1 MELEVRKVQQV
12 GYSTLVVSLP
22 REWVKEVGLKQ
33 GDVVS
38 LMRDADGTLRLLPGV
53 SKESKS
59 PLKVIVEAD
68 KIVDEGLLTRLIT
81 GMYIIGHD
89 TIQIVSRK
97 GLSKFHLDEIRK
109 TVQRLTGISIVEQTL
124 TYTTLQNFVDPTKF
138 PVNGLLRRLYIITSS
153 MLNASNRS
161 LREKR
166 KDLANEVLH
175 MENEVDRIYWM
186 VVRQLLLAI
195 RDRTIGKKLGIE
207 HPLHIVGSRTVA
219 KFLEEIGDCIE
230 EIATETIRMIEGDYN
245 QYEEDILGAVYE
257 LFDLVEDIY
266 SKAVKAFFQLDL
278 KLANEAAQKVDQVSV
293 VVNNLTEK
301 IFTTIRHC
309 SEAPSECAVPNLN
322 YYLSLRTIIWTL
334 GQIADYCSTICEITI
349 NRYLEEPSDICKFEN
364 A

>member
-53 SKESKS
+53 SKETKN
-59 PLKVIVEAD
+59 PLKVVVEAD
-68 KIVDEGLLTRLIT
+68 KIVEEGLLTRLIT

-97 GLSKFHLDEIRK
+97 GLNRFHLDEIRK

-153 MLNASNRS
+153 MLNAASRS

-175 MENEVDRIYWM
+175 MENEVDRIYWL

-219 KFLEEIGDCIE
+219 KFVEEIGDCIE
-230 EIATETIRMIEGDYN
+230 EIASETIRMVEGDYS
-245 QYEEDILGAVYE
+245 QYEEIMGST
-257 LFDLVEDIY
+257 FDLFSVVEDVY
-266 SKAVKAFFQLDL
+266 SKAVKSFFQLDL
-278 KLANEAAQKVDQVSV
+278 KLANEAAQKVEEASIL
-293 VVNNLTEK
+293 VNNLTER
-301 IFTTIRHC
+301 IFTTIQRC
-309 SEAPSECAVPNLN
+309 SEEPSRCAPNLN

-349 NRYLEEPSDICKFEN
+349 NRYLEEPSDICKFEQ

>member
-1 MELEVRKVQQV
+1 MEIEVRKVQQV

-38 LMRDADGTLRLLPGV
+38 LIREADGTLRLLPGV
-53 SKESKS
+53 SKESKN
-59 PLKVIVEAD
+59 PLKVVVEAD
-68 KIVDEGLLTRLIT
+68 KIVEEGLLTRLIT

-138 PVNGLLRRLYIITSS
+138 PVNGLLRRIYIITSS
-153 MLNASNRS
+153 MLNATSRS
-161 LREKR
+161 LKEKR

-195 RDRTIGKKLGIE
+195 RDRTIGKKLGID

-230 EIATETIRMIEGDYN
+230 KIASEIIRMIEGDYN
-245 QYEEDILGAVYE
+245 PYEEILSATYE
-257 LFDLVEDIY
+257 LFNLVEDIY
-266 SKAVKAFFQLDL
+266 SKAVRSFFQLDL
-278 KLANEAAQKVDQVSV
+278 KLANEAAQKVDNVSIV
-293 VVNNLTEK
+293 VDNLTEK
-301 IFTTIRHC
+301 IFTTIQRC
-309 SEAPSECAVPNLN
+309 SEDISKCASPNLN

-349 NRYLEEPSDICKFEN
+349 NRYLEEPSDICKFEHT
-364 A
+364 